1 LFLDPETT
9 NMKLVAR
16 YRCFRNLPA
25 RKVFIALSR
34 PRVRAIAYAV
44 VSTEYRCSIPTSLR
58 GGNFMNS
65 RSFLRVA
72 FLTTAL
78 AGLATLRA
86 DDERPAKKEQKDP
99 AQIFADLDKNG
110 DGKLKG
116 DEIGDG
122 QKRFFEHLLRVAGKE
137 KDGELTKEEFLKGF
151 KEDDLK
157 VAAPPNLG
165 TVGRGDRPDPRQLF
179 QLWDRNKDGKL
190 ALDEIPERP
199 REGMKAVYDR
209 LDKKELTR
217 DEFVQA
223 FARFGG
229 GAGPFMRDPEAT
241 FKRLDANSDGKVTV
255 DEAPEPF
262 RPQVER
268 WLARLRKDK
277 SDSLTLDDLKKIVA
291 ENEAREGRAP
301 GGPAARTAPL
311 FRKLDAN
318 GDGKLS
324 KEELQKAPE
333 LFEELDLNKD
343 GYLDPAELFGPPA
356 ARDAAAGKNERANA
370 ASSAVR
376 PDQEPTQEAAA
387 AAVAAARPAELAA
400 MRGGPR
406 GIPTAAAGRG
416 LGQRLDLDGD
426 GKISRS
432 EARGRL
438 KQNFASIDTDGD
450 GYLSRD
456 EIRKALRRLSDK

>member
-1 LFLDPETT
+1 AQD
-9 NMKLVAR
+9 K
-16 YRCFRNLPA
+16 
-25 RKVFIALSR
+25 
-34 PRVRAIAYAV
+34 
-44 VSTEYRCSIPTSLR
+44 
-58 GGNFMNS
+58 
-65 RSFLRVA
+65 
-72 FLTTAL
+72 
-78 AGLATLRA
+78 
-86 DDERPAKKEQKDP
+86 PAKKDP
-99 AQIFADLDKNG
+99 AQVFADLDKNG

-116 DEIGDG
+116 DEIGEG

-151 KEDDLK
+151 KADDLK

-190 ALDEIPERP
+190 ALDEIPERA
-199 REGMKAVYDR
+199 REGLKAVFDR
-209 LDKKELTR
+209 LEKKELTR
-217 DEFVQA
+217 EEFAQA
-223 FARFGG
+223 LARFGG
-229 GAGPFMRDPEAT
+229 GGAFMRDPEGT
-241 FKRLDANSDGKVTV
+241 FKRLDANNDGKITV

-277 SDSLTLDDLKKIVA
+277 GDSLTLDDLKKIVA
-291 ENEAREGRAP
+291 ENTAREGRMP
-301 GGPAARTAPL
+301 GGPAGRPSPL
-311 FRKLDAN
+311 FRKLDTN

-324 KEELQKAPE
+324 KDELQKAPE

-343 GYLDPAELFGPPA
+343 GYLEPAELFGPPA
-356 ARDAAAGKNERANA
+356 GPDAAAGKNERADA
-370 ASSAVR
+370 AGPEIKV
-376 PDQEPTQEAAA
+376 DGEPTQAAA
-387 AAVAAARPAELAA
+387 AAAAQPAAPAA
-400 MRGGPR
+400 PRTGPR
-406 GIPTAAAGRG
+406 AIPAAAAGKG

-456 EIRKALRRLSDK
+456 EIRKALQRISPK